1 MKIKKAVIPAAGLG
15 TRFLP
20 VTKSMPKEMLPLVD
34 IPAIHYVVEEAV
46 ESGINDIIII
56 TGRGKRSIE
65 DYFDESPELEMRL
78 RKDDKKDLLNL
89 VKKISSF
96 ADIHYIRQKE
106 PKGLPDA
113 ILKAEKH
120 VGDEPF
126 AVLLGDDIIK
136 DEIPCLKQLIS
147 IFNKYKKTV
156 IATQKIPIEEIYKYG
171 SIKGKKIESNPNNF
185 LYLIEDIVEK
195 PSPEKAPS
203 NIAAVGRYIFTPDIF
218 KCIRNTK
225 PGINN
230 ELQIADSLKLLMQ
243 TQDVYAFGFSGKRFD
258 IGDKLGYIEAIIDF
272 SLDNP
277 EIGKDVNCYIQ
288 ELLKEKKQ

>member
-1 MKIKKAVIPAAGLG
+1 MNIKKAVIPAAGLG

-34 IPAIHYVVEEAV
+34 FPAIHYVVEEAV
-46 ESGINDIIII
+46 KSGINDIIII

-78 RKDDKKDLLNL
+78 EKDGKNDLLKL

-96 ADIHYIRQKE
+96 ADIHFIRQKD

-120 VGDEPF
+120 IGDEPF
-126 AVLLGDDIIK
+126 AVLLGDDIIIDK
-136 DEIPCLKQLIS
+136 IPCIKQLINV
-147 IFNKYKKTV
+147 FEKYKKSV
-156 IATQKIPIEEIYKYG
+156 IAAQKIPIEEIYKYG
-171 SIKGKKIESNPNNF
+171 SIKGKKIESSPNDF

-195 PSPEKAPS
+195 PKPKEAPT
-203 NIAAVGRYIFTPDIF
+203 NIASVGRYVFTPDIF
-218 KCIRNTK
+218 NCIKQTK

-230 ELQIADSLKLLMQ
+230 ELQIADSMKILMQ
-243 TQDVYAFGFSGKRFD
+243 TQDVYAYGFRGKKYD
-258 IGDKLGYIEAIIDF
+258 IGDKLGYIQAIIDF
-272 SLDNP
+272 SLENP
-277 EIGKDVNCYIQ
+277 EIGKEVKSYIQ
-288 ELLKEKKQ
+288 ELLK